1 MCLSSTFAL
10 VGHKYSSPELKSY
23 HTAYTRTFLNQM
35 AIIIVRMPMLA
46 FPSLVYAV
54 LTLLIEIDEDKSG
67 LQLDL
72 VFIVM
77 FSIQGISL

>member
-1 MCLSSTFAL
+1 
-10 VGHKYSSPELKSY
+10 
-23 HTAYTRTFLNQM
+23 M
-35 AIIIVRMPMLA
+35 AIIIVRMPMSA

-72 VFIVM
+72 VFIVV